1 MSDTAV
7 KLAANMP
14 TDRTVYHDASAYGLG
29 SGKIIPRALGDGE
42 DGRSA
47 AIDHNKP
54 VKVTVD
60 PGQTSG
66 FSLDMTKLPLEVKDK
81 IIRKVMNDK
90 TLTTTEQRFQAIGAE
105 IARLEK
111 ETAESEDK
119 PSTMAQA
126 KKASFAQPVLNV
138 APAVMGFANP
148 PQVAKLMTANT
159 LGSQKHI
166 FAAGGYAPPFAS
178 VAPIAPITPSDAE
191 LNYLRQLDETN
202 AILNQYVAAYGA
214 LQQENTA
221 LQEQAVQLQ
230 QLKQEYQNLYD
241 AYIAIKDQDLES
253 KAATALELIP
263 GIGSEPK
270 PAREKVVFSS
280 PNLGM
285 FATSYHA
292 VLQQN
297 DVLVLIYDSRFEY
310 GTQYLPPVIEGQE
323 LEVAI
328 VSTQQKLR
336 VQSLGLNIQLGFL
349 ELAILF
355 INGA

>member
-1 MSDTAV
+1 MSDTDV

-29 SGKIIPRALGDGE
+29 SGKIIPKARGNNE
-42 DGRSA
+42 DGRSSG
-47 AIDHNKP
+47 IDHNKP
-54 VKVTVD
+54 VKVVVD
-60 PGQTSG
+60 PGQASG

-90 TLTTTEQRFQAIGAE
+90 TLTSTEQRFQAIGAE
-105 IARLEK
+105 IARLER
-111 ETAESEDK
+111 ETTESEDK
-119 PSTMAQA
+119 PSTMTQA
-126 KKASFAQPVLNV
+126 KKASFTQPVLNV
-138 APAVMGFANP
+138 APPVLGFANP
-148 PQVAKLMTANT
+148 PQVAKLMTTNT
-159 LGSQKHI
+159 FGSPQHI
-166 FAAGGYAPPFAS
+166 LAAGGLSPSFAS
-178 VAPIAPITPSDAE
+178 VAPLTPSETE
-191 LNYLRQLDETN
+191 LNYLRQLEETN
-202 AILNQYVAAYGA
+202 TILNQYVASHRA

-221 LQEQAVQLQ
+221 LQEQVAQLQ
-230 QLKQEYQNLYD
+230 QLRQEYQNLYD
-241 AYIAIKDQDLES
+241 AYIAIKDQDLVKSES
-253 KAATALELIP
+253 AAFELIP
-263 GIGSEPK
+263 GIENTPK

-323 LEVAI
+323 IEVAI

-349 ELAILF
+349 DIAILF
-355 INGA
+355 ITGA

>member
-148 PQVAKLMTANT
+148 PQVAKLMPANT
-159 LGSQKHI
+159 FGSPQNI
-166 FAAGGYAPPFAS
+166 LTAGGFAPSFTS
-178 VAPIAPITPSDAE
+178 IAPGEPSVAE
-191 LNYLRQLDETN
+191 LNYLRQLEETN
-202 AILNQYVAAYGA
+202 SILNQYVAAYKA
-214 LQQENTA
+214 LQQEATA
-221 LQEQAVQLQ
+221 LQEQVAQLQ
-230 QLKQEYQNLYD
+230 QLRQEYQNLYD
-241 AYIAIKDQDLES
+241 AYIAIKDQDLAS
-253 KAATALELIP
+253 KASVALELIP
-263 GIGSEPK
+263 GIESSPK

-323 LEVAI
+323 IEVAI

-349 ELAILF
+349 DIAILF
-355 INGA
+355 ITGA